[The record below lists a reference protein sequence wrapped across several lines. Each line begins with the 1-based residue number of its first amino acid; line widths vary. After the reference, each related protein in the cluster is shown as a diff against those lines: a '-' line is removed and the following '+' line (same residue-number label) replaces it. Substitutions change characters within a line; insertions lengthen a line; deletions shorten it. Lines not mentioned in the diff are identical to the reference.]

1 MSAPTANELLRL
13 TPSHIIGSVLSK
25 PLDHKHDAEILAGLS
40 TATKPTDL
48 VIGSL
53 FLETDTARFYF
64 WNGTAWTLPTVA
76 AQSSETFADGSNII
90 LGTATGTKIGTA
102 TTQKLGFY
110 NATPV
115 IQGTGIADVNNSTVD
130 ATYDVNEQNVIT
142 SLRTTVN
149 TIIARLEATGLIA
162 TV

>member
-1 MSAPTANELLRL
+1 MHELLKF
-13 TPSHIIGSVLSK
+13 PWAPYHIIGSVLERSK
-25 PLDHKHDAEILAGLS
+25 DHVHEPEILAGLS
-40 TATKPTDL
+40 TAVKPTDRS
-48 VIGSL
+48 VGSI
-53 FLETDTARFYF
+53 FLETDTSKFF
-64 WNGTAWTLPTVA
+64 LWSGTAWVQSTSGS
-76 AQSSETFADGSNII
+76 QSSNLTFDNGTNII
-90 LGTATGTKIGTA
+90 LGTGSGTKIGTA

-115 IQGTGIADVNNSTVD
+115 VQGTGIADVNSSTVD

-149 TIIARLEATGLIA
+149 ALIARLEATGLIA